1 MKGTSRPM
9 SVLIVDDEGS
19 VRQFVDRALREAGY
33 TTTVVSDGPEA
44 IKVAATLDP
53 LDILVTDLMMPQM
66 TGDELARRLR
76 QSRQDL
82 KVLYLTGYSDRLF
95 KEKTTLWADEAF
107 LEKPCSVKGL
117 RQAVSLLL
125 FGRVDMSDP
134 KA

>member
-1 MKGTSRPM
+1 MKGPSRPM

-53 LDILVTDLMMPQM
+53 LDILVTDLMMPEM

-125 FGRVDMSDP
+125 FGKVDMSDP

>member
-1 MKGTSRPM
+1 SILMNGNYRHMT
-9 SVLIVDDEGS
+9 VLIVDVECS
-19 VRQFVDRALREAGY
+19 VRQFGDRALREAWY
-33 TTTVVSDGPEA
+33 TSTVLSDGPEA

-53 LDILVTDLMMPQM
+53 LDILVTDLMMPEM

-125 FGRVDMSDP
+125 FGKVDL
-134 KA
+134 

>member
-1 MKGTSRPM
+1 M

-33 TTTVVSDGPEA
+33 TTTLASDGPEA

>member
-125 FGRVDMSDP
+125 FGKVDLSDP